1 MFFLSINTLRLAWRM
16 HGCNSDCLS
25 APQNLMYGAHC
36 LSPQPGDL
44 EQQSHTTEAVLEV
57 TLLQLPATCKNSGS
71 AYSLPLKTAL
81 EVWTPVYYVIL
92 SPCSETA
99 WAGLSCVRFQW
110 LQAPNLPLCACR
122 AHQDEAHAMSAPTGL
137 GTKPTSE
144 MFKETVTALK
154 TFSREGRIPHTA
166 VWQSLPIGTLIW
178 SKIYVYILSC
188 KGWSQ
193 LNIAY
198 ERKMQCRVLAEPCT
212 GVLLKLWTST
222 QRWSDPTLLSEF
234 SSAKVGT
241 YFCQEH
247 EICSNSGVQE
257 KAGLRP
263 LLL

>member
-57 TLLQLPATCKNSGS
+57 TLLQLPATWKKSGS
-71 AYSLPLKTAL
+71 AYSLTLKTAL

-122 AHQDEAHAMSAPTGL
+122 ATR
-137 GTKPTSE
+137 TKHMPCLLPLVSGQNPPV
-144 MFKETVTALK
+144 KC
-154 TFSREGRIPHTA
+154 SR
-166 VWQSLPIGTLIW
+166 
-178 SKIYVYILSC
+178 
-188 KGWSQ
+188 
-193 LNIAY
+193 
-198 ERKMQCRVLAEPCT
+198 
-212 GVLLKLWTST
+212 KLWQPWKHSAE
-222 QRWSDPTLLSEF
+222 REEF
-234 SSAKVGT
+234 LILQSARVCPLELWYGAKYMYISSLARV
-241 YFCQEH
+241 EA
-247 EICSNSGVQE
+247 S
-257 KAGLRP
+257 
-263 LLL
+263 

>member
-99 WAGLSCVRFQW
+99 WAGMSCVRFQW
-110 LQAPNLPLCACR
+110 LQASNLALCACR
-122 AHQDEAHAMSAPTGL
+122 ATR
-137 GTKPTSE
+137 TKHMPCLLPLVSGQNPPV
-144 MFKETVTALK
+144 KC
-154 TFSREGRIPHTA
+154 SR
-166 VWQSLPIGTLIW
+166 
-178 SKIYVYILSC
+178 
-188 KGWSQ
+188 
-193 LNIAY
+193 
-198 ERKMQCRVLAEPCT
+198 
-212 GVLLKLWTST
+212 KLWQPWKHSAE
-222 QRWSDPTLLSEF
+222 REEF
-234 SSAKVGT
+234 LILQSARVCPLELWYGAKYMYISSLARV
-241 YFCQEH
+241 EA
-247 EICSNSGVQE
+247 S
-257 KAGLRP
+257 
-263 LLL
+263 

>member
-122 AHQDEAHAMSAPTGL
+122 ATR
-137 GTKPTSE
+137 TKHMPCLLPLVSGQNPPV
-144 MFKETVTALK
+144 KC
-154 TFSREGRIPHTA
+154 SR
-166 VWQSLPIGTLIW
+166 
-178 SKIYVYILSC
+178 
-188 KGWSQ
+188 
-193 LNIAY
+193 
-198 ERKMQCRVLAEPCT
+198 
-212 GVLLKLWTST
+212 KLWQPWKHSAE
-222 QRWSDPTLLSEF
+222 REEF
-234 SSAKVGT
+234 LILQSARVCPLELWYGAKYMYISSLARV
-241 YFCQEH
+241 EA
-247 EICSNSGVQE
+247 S
-257 KAGLRP
+257 
-263 LLL
+263 

>member
-1 MFFLSINTLRLAWRM
+1 MFSLSINILRLAWRM

-71 AYSLPLKTAL
+71 AYSLTLKTAL

-99 WAGLSCVRFQW
+99 WAGMSCVRFQW
-110 LQAPNLPLCACR
+110 LQASNLALCACR
-122 AHQDEAHAMSAPTGL
+122 ATR
-137 GTKPTSE
+137 TKHMPCLLPLVSGQNPPV
-144 MFKETVTALK
+144 KCSRKLTALK
-154 TFSREGRIPHTA
+154 TFSREGRIPHNC
-166 VWQSLPIGTLIW
+166 SLPEFAHWNSDMEQNIC
-178 SKIYVYILSC
+178 IYPLLQGLKPVKFSLWE
-188 KGWSQ
+188 KV
-193 LNIAY
+193 
-198 ERKMQCRVLAEPCT
+198 QCRVLAEPCT

-222 QRWSDPTLLSEF
+222 QRWSDPTLLSELSF
-234 SSAKVGT
+234 AKVET

-247 EICSNSGVQE
+247 EICSNTGVQE

>member
-122 AHQDEAHAMSAPTGL
+122 ATR
-137 GTKPTSE
+137 TKHMPCLLPLASGQNPPV
-144 MFKETVTALK
+144 KC
-154 TFSREGRIPHTA
+154 SR
-166 VWQSLPIGTLIW
+166 
-178 SKIYVYILSC
+178 
-188 KGWSQ
+188 
-193 LNIAY
+193 
-198 ERKMQCRVLAEPCT
+198 
-212 GVLLKLWTST
+212 KLWQPWKHST
-222 QRWSDPTLLSEF
+222 EREEF
-234 SSAKVGT
+234 LILQSARVCPLELWYGAKYMYISSLARV
-241 YFCQEH
+241 EA
-247 EICSNSGVQE
+247 S
-257 KAGLRP
+257 
-263 LLL
+263 

>member
-1 MFFLSINTLRLAWRM
+1 MFSLSINILRLAWRM

-122 AHQDEAHAMSAPTGL
+122 ATRTKHMPCLLPLVSGQNPPVKCSRKLWQPWKHSA
-137 GTKPTSE
+137 E
-144 MFKETVTALK
+144 
-154 TFSREGRIPHTA
+154 REEFLITA
-166 VWQSLPIGTLIW
+166 VCQSLPIGTLIW

-198 ERKMQCRVLAEPCT
+198 ERNCSAEC
-212 GVLLKLWTST
+212 
-222 QRWSDPTLLSEF
+222 LLSPALECCWSSGHRHKDEAIPLCSQ
-234 SSAKVGT
+234 SSALQKWKHISARNMKYVLTVGSKRK
-241 YFCQEH
+241 Q
-247 EICSNSGVQE
+247 V
-257 KAGLRP
+257 
-263 LLL
+263 